1 MKERIMV
8 KPFNYE
14 DYAPKRYTVE
24 TVFSR
29 KDGAEKRLVVYN
41 GGDLERAHSMT
52 EFWDEKQ
59 DTYFTDNF
67 LEMQNETPLEVAYR
81 KLDALAAHIRR
92 S

>member
-1 MKERIMV
+1 MI

-24 TVFSR
+24 TVFGNGR
-29 KDGAEKRLVVYN
+29 RVVYS
-41 GGDLERAHSMT
+41 GGDRDQALATT